1 MRRQRNAQE
10 NINKKA
16 ANCSFQGGGGVIC
29 ALSAIT
35 FALSISSAR
44 AETVTAEPDAFLDYI
59 ETTQDSSDYAKV
71 TQYIDTGVKAATGIK
86 ARMDAVILS
95 NTRSDSAILGARKG
109 SDCRFLILH
118 SNNKN
123 AFAAYGK
130 GNDGKWNDTVPHP
143 LGLRFEEVADFSDG
157 KAIQIYINGEPRVSQ
172 TQQSTIQ
179 SVAEDP
185 ATGSISATWMDNLT
199 LYLFAANNGGTAAWP
214 CRIKLYELKI
224 MKKNAETGKF
234 DLLRHYLPCVK
245 GDRAGLYDTVNG
257 TISYSYGSSDF
268 VAGPVL
274 DKPLDFV
281 ESVRTVSGDNGQFFD
296 TLVWGKSGLKSEV
309 DVSMRDYEG
318 DHAILA
324 SRGND
329 GTTSNN
335 TRFYMAYHYQK
346 AFRFAHGTLPAKD
359 NINIVTPTN
368 NVLSDVQNDV
378 RYRITT
384 DTTVGAQS
392 CKVSR
397 NGGEPVEI
405 LKAGVDYG
413 SAFST
418 YLATTNTLYL
428 LAIHKDDGYPTCPS
442 SCALYGA
449 KIWDGDELLR
459 DFVPVVATNSE
470 GVAYAGL
477 YDQVAKRV
485 YKPMLANVKSRED
498 NPLDLDTW
506 QVGGVTNS
514 VRNTIKPTTRL
525 EYVESDGDWDYIDL
539 DVSAKSGLEQDVTM
553 EWLALAYERG
563 LVAARRYLDDEKR
576 YNRLFM
582 YSSYSTTQHA
592 FHYSDSRYVAK
603 NGDTVAQI
611 VTNIPYKV
619 STRLDTNDQY
629 IKVWA
634 KDNGEW
640 VKKGERFTSAA
651 TKPDL
656 GNEVDVDASLYLF
669 AGNEANEN
677 NIARFPVKTRVYSLK
692 LRQKQQDGTY
702 KPVRDLVPVRDPV
715 TGGAAL
721 WDKVSETYFRN
732 SGRYTLAGGGEET
745 PLNPGMLIIVK

>member
-1 MRRQRNAQE
+1 MNLSKMIE
-10 NINKKA
+10 I
-16 ANCSFQGGGGVIC
+16 GGGGII
-29 ALSAIT
+29 SAMA

-59 ETTQDSSDYAKV
+59 ETNQDVTDYAKV
-71 TQYIDTGVKAATGIK
+71 TQYIDTGVKAETGLK

-95 NTRSDSAILGARKG
+95 TTRSDSAILGARKG
-109 SDCRFLILH
+109 SDYRFLMLH

-123 AFAAYGK
+123 AFAAYGQ
-130 GNDGKWNDTVPHP
+130 GNSGKWYDTVKHP
-143 LGLRFEEVADFSDG
+143 LDLRFEEVADFSDG
-157 KAIQIYINGEPRVSQ
+157 TAVQIYINGVPRVSK

-179 SVAEDP
+179 SVAEDTT
-185 ATGSISATWMDNLT
+185 TGSISASWMKNLS
-199 LYLFAANNGGTAAWP
+199 LYLFAGNNEGTAAWP

-224 MKKNAETGKF
+224 MKKNAETGEF
-234 DLLRHYLPCVK
+234 DLVRHYLPCVK
-245 GDRAGLYDTVNG
+245 GGRAGLYDKANG
-257 TISYSYGSSDF
+257 TISYSYGSAEF

-296 TLVWGKSGLKSEV
+296 TWVWGKSGLKSDV
-309 DVSMRDYEG
+309 DVSMLEYSG

-329 GTTSNN
+329 GTNSNN
-335 TRFYMAYHYQK
+335 TRFYMAYNYEK
-346 AFRFAHGTLPAKD
+346 AFRFAHGTLPAK
-359 NINIVTPTN
+359 NYINVVTPTN

-413 SAFST
+413 STFST

-428 LAIHKDDGYPTCPS
+428 LATHRYDGWPTCPS
-442 SCALYGA
+442 SCVLYSA

-477 YDQVAKRV
+477 YDQVAKRIH
-485 YKPMLANVKSRED
+485 KPMKASSITRTD
-498 NPLDLDTW
+498 NPLDLATW

-514 VRNTIKPTTRL
+514 VRDAIKPTTRL
-525 EYVESDGDWDYIDL
+525 EYVESDGNWDYIDL
-539 DVSAKSGLEQDVTM
+539 GVAAKSGLEQDVTM
-553 EWLALAYERG
+553 EWLAFVNERG
-563 LVAARRYLDDEKR
+563 FVAARRWLAGENR
-576 YNRLFM
+576 YNRLYM
-582 YSSYSTTQHA
+582 YSSFNSTQHA
-592 FHYSDSRYVAK
+592 FHYSDSRYVARDGSAAVPIEK
-603 NGDTVAQI
+603 GVQ
-611 VTNIPYKV
+611 YKI
-619 STRLDTNDQY
+619 STHLDTDDQY
-629 IKVWA
+629 IKVWSQE
-634 KDNGEW
+634 NGEW
-640 VKKGERFTSAA
+640 VKKGERFTSSKDKA
-651 TKPDL
+651 DL
-656 GNEVDVDASLYLF
+656 GKTVDVDAPLYLF
-669 AGNEANEN
+669 AGNEAHEN
-677 NIARFPVKTRVYSLK
+677 NLARFPVKVRVYSLK
-692 LRQKQQDGTY
+692 LREKQQDGSY
-702 KPVRDLVPVRDPV
+702 SLVRDLVPVRDPL

-732 SGRYTLAGGGEET
+732 SGKYMLAGGEET
-745 PLNPGMLIIVK
+745 GPLVQGLMIMVR